1 MSVPIESIG
10 AQSIVDKAMAHVP
23 TTPTDMAVNNFNNL
37 MAQKPDEVPRL
48 PESPSERANAVT
60 QFVGSQEAMFKQT
73 FHDVRQFAA
82 QAPHMDVQTMVSKQI
97 ELQYQIAMTHL
108 QFNSGIYMAQSSK
121 NGIQTLM
128 KNQ

>member
-1 MSVPIESIG
+1 MSVPVEALK
-10 AQSIVDKAMAHVP
+10 AQTIIDQAVQRTTA
-23 TTPTDMAVNNFNNL
+23 TPTDAAVDRFNNL
-37 MAQKPDEVPRL
+37 MAQQPNEVPRL
-48 PESPSERANAVT
+48 PDSPSERANAVT
-60 QFVGSQEAMFKQT
+60 QFVGSQEAMFQQT

-82 QAPHMDVQTMVSKQI
+82 QAPHMDMQTMVSRQI

-121 NGIQTLM
+121 NGVQTLM